1 MTHRK
6 FLLPAALLILAAAIL
21 LSLCAGRYPLTP
33 ADLLSG
39 DEMSWKVL
47 MVLRVPRT
55 IMAVT
60 AGAGLAFAGSVYQL
74 LFRNPL
80 AAPDIIGVS
89 SGASVGASVSILF
102 FGGGLL
108 TNTLLAFTGGLTAVG
123 LALLLARGGDR
134 RNTATFVLAGI
145 AVNALAEAAVMFLK
159 YAADPNQQLAAIDFW
174 TMGSLA
180 GITREKILP
189 TVLCVG
195 FCGGLLF
202 LLQRQIT
209 LLALDP
215 DEAALLGV
223 DVDRMRH
230 LVLIL
235 ATLTVASLVSVTGLI
250 SFIGLLA
257 PHIAVCWT
265 AGAEAMPWRSAV

>member
-134 RNTATFVLAGI
+134 AQ
-145 AVNALAEAAVMFLK
+145 
-159 YAADPNQQLAAIDFW
+159 Y
-174 TMGSLA
+174 
-180 GITREKILP
+180 
-189 TVLCVG
+189 
-195 FCGGLLF
+195 
-202 LLQRQIT
+202 
-209 LLALDP
+209 
-215 DEAALLGV
+215 
-223 DVDRMRH
+223 RH
-230 LVLIL
+230 LC
-235 ATLTVASLVSVTGLI
+235 TGWHCGQRPGGSRCDVPKI
-250 SFIGLLA
+250 
-257 PHIAVCWT
+257 C
-265 AGAEAMPWRSAV
+265 R

>member
-108 TNTLLAFTGGLTAVG
+108 T
-123 LALLLARGGDR
+123 
-134 RNTATFVLAGI
+134 
-145 AVNALAEAAVMFLK
+145 
-159 YAADPNQQLAAIDFW
+159 
-174 TMGSLA
+174 
-180 GITREKILP
+180 
-189 TVLCVG
+189 
-195 FCGGLLF
+195 
-202 LLQRQIT
+202 LQ
-209 LLALDP
+209 
-215 DEAALLGV
+215 
-223 DVDRMRH
+223 
-230 LVLIL
+230 
-235 ATLTVASLVSVTGLI
+235 
-250 SFIGLLA
+250 
-257 PHIAVCWT
+257 
-265 AGAEAMPWRSAV
+265 